1 MKTKN
6 LEKEFRIEVI
16 ASLLEN
22 RLLNYEKSEYIVTE
36 KDLYSLCSFIS
47 GENVN
52 KKNFYE
58 LGAKIR
64 LILLELHPELSM
76 KINLN
81 DNNLYDIDIECTL
94 NNYINVFGTTYNI
107 KSIKKCLVKSLRIQ
121 DK

>member
-6 LEKEFRIEVI
+6 IEKEFRIEVI

-22 RLLNYEKSEYIVTE
+22 RLLNYKNSKYLVTE
-36 KDLYSLCSFIS
+36 KDLYNLCSFIS

-58 LGAKIR
+58 IGCKIR
-64 LILLELHPELSM
+64 LILLGLHPELSM

-81 DNNLYDIDIECTL
+81 DNNLHDIDVECTI
-94 NNYINVFGTTYNI
+94 NNYKKVFGDFYTI
-107 KSIKKCLVKSLRIQ
+107 KSVKKCLIKSLKIQ
-121 DK
+121 NK